1 MAYKDSLLITSLCDK
16 TKVEENYVH
25 TIVIIRFKKTKSSK
39 KRFKKTKKQKRKG
52 KPTGGSTVIYI
63 YIYIV
68 NHGKE
73 MWGIYSSPQQY
84 KLIQICF
91 QIFWWSECK
100 EGVFSMKKMEKKRCV
115 QMRRKNKLKRRKKKE
130 EDQLLFLSI
139 LCIVHI
145 QVKHNID
152 ETYF

>member
-39 KRFKKTKKQKRKG
+39 KRFKKPKNKKG
-52 KPTGGSTVIYI
+52 KENQREEVLLYI

>member
-39 KRFKKTKKQKRKG
+39 KRFKKPKNKKG
-52 KPTGGSTVIYI
+52 KENQREEVLLYI

-100 EGVFSMKKMEKKRCV
+100 EGVLSMKKMEKKRCV

>member
-100 EGVFSMKKMEKKRCV
+100 EGVLSMKKMEKKRCV